1 MIIRPSHVST
11 YRLSHFPTNP
21 SYLIASVFKY
31 TVMPTRSDVLSYI
44 NEIGPYEF
52 ENLVAEIWE
61 DKFGYTTSTTSASQD
76 RGVDIVAIQN
86 EPIEEK
92 ILIQTKKYQEG
103 NKIGSKIVREY
114 ATLYQQDDTADH
126 VVLISTGGFTNPAKK
141 LANDLGITIFNRKDI
156 ITWLTDENI
165 SPKLIHKIGHTHSN
179 NEDTNSLLLNTDSGT
194 DSTWDTDDISKWTV
208 SEVVKKSI
216 IKRGEITERFRTKL
230 VFIFE
235 DITVELLFNILRT
248 YLRIID
254 HTFEKNDMDF
264 TESVSF
270 IFKDS
275 TDKWVAEEG
284 IHYVEGMFQISGD
297 RNDIDRIDGVIEDKK
312 YIEKT
317 IEVENNDSIAGSYG
331 RWESDRYSRKLDIDD
346 EFGIIMSI
354 IATGFNKSI
363 KDIEYIRIES
373 KTLSERLQSKDS

>member
-1 MIIRPSHVST
+1 
-11 YRLSHFPTNP
+11 
-21 SYLIASVFKY
+21 
-31 TVMPTRSDVLSYI
+31 MPTRSDVLSYI